1 MAKNQR
7 KYTDEFRKEAVRLL
21 EKSGQ
26 SVSEVAGHLGI
37 NEKALYRWRKKY
49 GTVSTTNQTPSKG
62 NQASATIDTEA
73 ELKRLR
79 RENEI
84 LRQERDVLKKAISI
98 VSRPPK

>member
-7 KYTDEFRKEAVRLL
+7 KYTDEFRIDAVRLL
-21 EKSGQ
+21 ETSGQ

-49 GTVSTTNQTPSKG
+49 GTESKTTQTPSKG
-62 NQASATIDTEA
+62 NQASATIDPEA

-79 RENEI
+79 RENDI

-98 VSRPPK
+98 VSRPPE